1 MFNRSIY
8 RTVNMQGV
16 SSPSQRALEPNM
28 RYLPIHVDTAHQ
40 KILIIGG
47 EGAAEAKLR
56 TLIKTDAQL
65 VLIAPTVGPEIERW
79 INEGRIIW
87 EPRDFQPKDL
97 EGVRLV
103 YAATEDDNENAK
115 IAELAGAKG
124 LLVNAADQKDACAFI
139 TPALVDRSPVIVSIG
154 TEGTSP
160 SLARALKSEL
170 EQLLPSTLG
179 ALANKIN
186 SLRAH
191 VKRSLPDLSVR
202 QTFWADIFDGR
213 DLRSQ
218 LRITQPDLEARV
230 GEKLSAGKV
239 GEKTGQV
246 LLVGAGAGSPELLTL
261 GARQA
266 LHAADVIVYDRL
278 VSQEVLDFG
287 RREAEYIYVGK
298 DPHGHSTRQEAINA
312 ILIEKAK
319 EGQHVVRLKSGD
331 PLIFGR
337 ADEELDAL
345 VQQNISYRIVPGI
358 TSAAAA
364 AAEIGVSLTTR
375 GRNKSVSYITGH
387 DAEGF
392 ADHDWQS
399 LATAQAR
406 AAIYMGV
413 GASRFIQGRL
423 LLHGAERA
431 TPVTVVENASRSNQI
446 IVATTLAKLAD
457 DIDARGIKGP
467 AILLLGYAPRDAVA
481 QINNI
486 GVAI

>member
-1 MFNRSIY
+1 
-8 RTVNMQGV
+8 
-16 SSPSQRALEPNM
+16 M

-40 KILIIGG
+40 RILIVGG
-47 EGAAEAKLR
+47 EAAAEAKLR
-56 TLIKTDAQL
+56 TLIKTDAELFL
-65 VLIAPTVGPEIERW
+65 VAPEVGPEVARW
-79 INEGRIIW
+79 VKAGKIVWAPREFNES
-87 EPRDFQPKDL
+87 DL
-97 EGVRLV
+97 NGVRLV
-103 YAATEDDNENAK
+103 YAATEDDHENAR
-115 IAELAGAKG
+115 IAELSGARG

-160 SLARALKSEL
+160 SLARALKSEF
-170 EQLLPSTLG
+170 EQLLPSTIGSLS
-179 ALANKIN
+179 NKIN
-186 SLRAH
+186 TLRAK
-191 VKRSLPDLSVR
+191 VKLSLPDLSIR

-218 LRITQPDLEARV
+218 LRITERELEARV
-230 GEKLSAGKV
+230 DEKIAAGKSGEKM
-239 GEKTGQV
+239 GQV
-246 LLVGAGAGSPELLTL
+246 VLVGAGPGAPELLTL

-278 VSQEVLDFG
+278 VSQDVLDFG

-298 DPHGHSTRQEAINA
+298 DPHGHSTRQDAINE
-312 ILIEKAK
+312 ILIEKAR
-319 EGQHVVRLKSGD
+319 EGHHVVRLKSGD

-345 VQQNISYRIVPGI
+345 QKEGVMSRIVPGI

-364 AAEIGVSLTTR
+364 AAEIGASLTTR
-375 GRNKSVSYITGH
+375 GRNKSVSFITGH

-392 ADHDWQS
+392 ADHDWKA
-399 LATAQAR
+399 LAGEEAR

-423 LLHGAERA
+423 LLHGAKRSTA
-431 TPVTVVENASRSNQI
+431 VTVVENASRPNQL
-446 IVATTLAKLAD
+446 IVATTLGQLAD
-457 DIDARGIKGP
+457 DIKARGIKGP
-467 AILLLGYAPRDAVA
+467 AILLLGYAPREALA
-481 QINNI
+481 QAAKI

>member
-1 MFNRSIY
+1 
-8 RTVNMQGV
+8 
-16 SSPSQRALEPNM
+16 M
-28 RYLPIHVDTAHQ
+28 RYLPIHVDTEGQ
-40 KILIIGG
+40 RILIVGG

-56 TLIKTDAQL
+56 TLIKTEADLIL
-65 VLIAPTVGPEIERW
+65 VAPEVGPEIARW
-79 INEGRIIW
+79 IDEGRISW
-87 EPRDFQPKDL
+87 KTREFTESDL
-97 EGVRLV
+97 DGVRLV
-103 YAATEDDNENAK
+103 YAATEDDALNAQ
-115 IAELAGAKG
+115 ISQIGNARG

-154 TEGTSP
+154 TEGCSP
-160 SLARALKSEL
+160 SLARALKSEF

-179 ALANKIN
+179 SLANKIN
-186 SLRAH
+186 DLRAY
-191 VKRSLPDLSVR
+191 VKRSLPDLSLR

-218 LRITQPDLEARV
+218 LRITEPELEARV
-230 GEKLSAGKV
+230 EEKLTAGEA

-246 LLVGAGAGSPELLTL
+246 ILVGAGPGSPELLTL

-278 VSQEVLDFG
+278 VSQDVLDFG

-298 DPHGHSTRQEAINA
+298 DPHGHSTRQETINA

-319 EGQHVVRLKSGD
+319 EGHHVVRLKSGD

-345 VQQNISYRIVPGI
+345 AAEQIAYRIVPGI
-358 TSAAAA
+358 TSAASA
-364 AAEIGVSLTTR
+364 AAEVGVSLTTR
-375 GRNKSVSYITGH
+375 GRNTSVSFITGH

-392 ADHDWQS
+392 ADHDWKA
-399 LATAQAR
+399 LAHNEAR

-423 LLHGAERA
+423 LLHGAARS
-431 TPVTVVENASRSNQI
+431 TPVTVVENASRANQLI
-446 IVATTLAKLAD
+446 IATTLAELAD
-457 DIDARGIKGP
+457 AIKARGIKGP
-467 AILLLGYAPRDAVA
+467 AILLLGYAPREALA
-481 QINNI
+481 QAAKI

>member
-1 MFNRSIY
+1 
-8 RTVNMQGV
+8 
-16 SSPSQRALEPNM
+16 M

-40 KILIIGG
+40 RILIVGG
-47 EGAAEAKLR
+47 EAAAEAKLR
-56 TLIKTDAQL
+56 TLIKTDAELFL
-65 VLIAPTVGPEIERW
+65 VAPEVGPEVARW
-79 INEGRIIW
+79 VKAGKIVWAQREFNES
-87 EPRDFQPKDL
+87 DL
-97 EGVRLV
+97 NGVRLV
-103 YAATEDDNENAK
+103 YAATEDDHENAR
-115 IAELAGAKG
+115 IAELSGARG

-160 SLARALKSEL
+160 SLARALKSEF
-170 EQLLPSTLG
+170 EQLLPSTIGSLS
-179 ALANKIN
+179 NKIN
-186 SLRAH
+186 SLRAK
-191 VKRSLPDLSVR
+191 VKLSLPDLSIR

-218 LRITQPDLEARV
+218 LRITERELEARV
-230 GEKLSAGKV
+230 DEKIAAGKSGEKM
-239 GEKTGQV
+239 GQV
-246 LLVGAGAGSPELLTL
+246 VLVGAGPGAPELLTL

-298 DPHGHSTRQEAINA
+298 DPHGHSTRQDAINE
-312 ILIEKAK
+312 ILIEKAS
-319 EGQHVVRLKSGD
+319 EGHHVVRLKSGD

-345 VQQNISYRIVPGI
+345 QKEGVMSRIVPGI

-364 AAEIGVSLTTR
+364 AAEIGASLTTR
-375 GRNKSVSYITGH
+375 GRNKSVSFITGH

-392 ADHDWQS
+392 ADHDWKA
-399 LATAQAR
+399 LAGEEAR

-423 LLHGAERA
+423 LLHGAKRSTA
-431 TPVTVVENASRSNQI
+431 VTVVENASRPNQL
-446 IVATTLAKLAD
+446 IVATTLGHLAD
-457 DIDARGIKGP
+457 DIKARGIKGP
-467 AILLLGYAPRDAVA
+467 AILLLGYAPREALA
-481 QINNI
+481 QAAKI

>member
-1 MFNRSIY
+1 
-8 RTVNMQGV
+8 
-16 SSPSQRALEPNM
+16 M

-40 KILIIGG
+40 RILIVGG
-47 EGAAEAKLR
+47 EAAAEAKLR
-56 TLIKTDAQL
+56 TLIKTDAELFL
-65 VLIAPTVGPEIERW
+65 VAPEVGPEVARW
-79 INEGRIIW
+79 VKAGKIVWAPREFNES
-87 EPRDFQPKDL
+87 DL
-97 EGVRLV
+97 NGVRLV
-103 YAATEDDNENAK
+103 YAATEDDHENAR
-115 IAELAGAKG
+115 IAELSGARG

-160 SLARALKSEL
+160 SLARALKSEF
-170 EQLLPSTLG
+170 EQLLPSTIGSLS
-179 ALANKIN
+179 NKIN
-186 SLRAH
+186 SLRAK
-191 VKRSLPDLSVR
+191 VKLSLPDLSIR

-218 LRITQPDLEARV
+218 LRITERELEARV
-230 GEKLSAGKV
+230 DEKIAAGKSGEKM
-239 GEKTGQV
+239 GQV
-246 LLVGAGAGSPELLTL
+246 VLVGAGPGAPELLTL

-298 DPHGHSTRQEAINA
+298 DPHGHSTRQDAINE
-312 ILIEKAK
+312 ILIEKAR
-319 EGQHVVRLKSGD
+319 EGHHVVRLKSGD

-345 VQQNISYRIVPGI
+345 QKEGVMSRIVPGI

-364 AAEIGVSLTTR
+364 AAEIGASLTTR
-375 GRNKSVSYITGH
+375 GRNKSVSFITGH

-392 ADHDWQS
+392 ADHDWKA
-399 LATAQAR
+399 LAGEEAR

-423 LLHGAERA
+423 LLHGAKRSTA
-431 TPVTVVENASRSNQI
+431 VTVVENASRPNQL
-446 IVATTLAKLAD
+446 IVATTLGQLAD
-457 DIDARGIKGP
+457 DIKARGIKGP
-467 AILLLGYAPRDAVA
+467 AILLLGYAPREALA
-481 QINNI
+481 QAAKI

>member
-1 MFNRSIY
+1 
-8 RTVNMQGV
+8 
-16 SSPSQRALEPNM
+16 M

-40 KILIIGG
+40 RILIVGG
-47 EGAAEAKLR
+47 EAAAEAKLR
-56 TLIKTDAQL
+56 TLIKTEAELFL
-65 VLIAPTVGPEIERW
+65 VAPEVGPEVERW
-79 INEGRIIW
+79 IKAGQIIW
-87 EPRDFQPKDL
+87 EQREFAASDL
-97 EGVRLV
+97 DGVRLV
-103 YAATEDDNENAK
+103 YAATEDDDENAR
-115 IAELAGAKG
+115 IAELAGTRG

-160 SLARALKSEL
+160 SLARALKSEF

-179 ALANKIN
+179 SLANKIN
-186 SLRAH
+186 MLRAK
-191 VKRSLPDLSVR
+191 VKHSLPDLSIR

-218 LRITQPDLEARV
+218 LRVSEPELEARV
-230 GEKLSAGKV
+230 DEKLAAGEAGK
-239 GEKTGQV
+239 KTGQV
-246 LLVGAGAGSPELLTL
+246 VLVGAGPGSPELLTL

-287 RREAEYIYVGK
+287 RREADYIYVGK
-298 DPHGHSTRQEAINA
+298 DPHGHSTRQDAINE
-312 ILIEKAK
+312 ILIEKAR
-319 EGQHVVRLKSGD
+319 EGHHVVRLKSGD

-345 VQQNISYRIVPGI
+345 QEANIASHIVPGI

-364 AAEIGVSLTTR
+364 AAEIGASLTTR
-375 GRNKSVSYITGH
+375 GRNKSVSLITGH

-392 ADHDWQS
+392 ADHDWKA
-399 LATAQAR
+399 LAGEEAR

-423 LLHGAERA
+423 LLHGAKRS
-431 TPVTVVENASRSNQI
+431 TPVTVVENASRPNQL
-446 IVATTLAKLAD
+446 IVATTLEQLAD
-457 DIDARGIKGP
+457 DIQMRGIKGP
-467 AILLLGYAPRDAVA
+467 AILLLGYAPREALSAV
-481 QINNI
+481 NNI